1 MPRVPLSGRARWWRV
16 GVVTLAVVAVC
27 AGCRLD
33 VGVAITMQPDGSGT
47 VAVTATADPELVTA
61 APSAFADLRLDDVK
75 QAGWTV
81 SGPAKGADGSMAM
94 TLTKPFAT
102 PAEAN
107 TILAELNG
115 PAGPLVGLTVG
126 LERSFAV
133 VASTLAGHTQLTGG
147 LAAFSDAALAQALGS
162 VPLAN
167 LVTQPVDQV
176 LGLSVTAHFPGQVV
190 SADGQIA
197 ADRQSVMWHPSLAD
211 GAVTP
216 INARFELVDQGARDA
231 RRTSHLAWGALVL
244 YLGALLVVVVLVTVV
259 VRRRRR
265 PPSSSP

>member
-1 MPRVPLSGRARWWRV
+1 
-16 GVVTLAVVAVC
+16 VAVC